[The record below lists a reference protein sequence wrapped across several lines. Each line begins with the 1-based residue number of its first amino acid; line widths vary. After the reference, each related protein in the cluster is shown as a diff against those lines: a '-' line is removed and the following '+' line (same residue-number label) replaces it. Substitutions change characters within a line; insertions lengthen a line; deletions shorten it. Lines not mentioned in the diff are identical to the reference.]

1 MIVVYSN
8 AGLANRMFHYALYKA
23 LEVKGIDVYFD
34 EKSYVPEWSFETT
47 TLMDVFPNIQYRE
60 SLQFKR
66 ASKKTFLD
74 KIVIHCSNLFGGRYY
89 VNYRFK
95 YDDKLFTKL
104 ETNQDLCLIGLWQSE
119 KYFMDVRQEIQK
131 CFQYRS
137 FVDDK
142 NVKTAQQM
150 LSENSVAIHVRKGED
165 YQQNR
170 IWKNT
175 CTIDYYRLAI
185 DYIRMHVQNPVFYVF
200 TDNKDWV
207 IENFTDLDYT
217 LCDWNPTS
225 GKQNYLDM
233 QLMSCAKHNVIAN
246 STYSWWGAW
255 LNENSDKIVIAPKR
269 WFNKIV
275 TPDILPEQWIKI

>member
-1 MIVVYSN
+1 
-8 AGLANRMFHYALYKA
+8 
-23 LEVKGIDVYFD
+23 
-34 EKSYVPEWSFETT
+34 
-47 TLMDVFPNIQYRE
+47 
-60 SLQFKR
+60 
-66 ASKKTFLD
+66 
-74 KIVIHCSNLFGGRYY
+74 
-89 VNYRFK
+89 
-95 YDDKLFTKL
+95 
-104 ETNQDLCLIGLWQSE
+104 
-119 KYFMDVRQEIQK
+119 
-131 CFQYRS
+131 
-137 FVDDK
+137 
-142 NVKTAQQM
+142 M
-150 LSENSVAIHVRKGED
+150 LSENSVAIHVRKGAD
-165 YQQNR
+165 YQSKQNR
-170 IWKNT
+170 KNT